1 MKDLI
6 NNKAASNP
14 LMFGL
19 IIIPIVPMAMG
30 ISFAITFLIL
40 TAVTILAVYANKGTH
55 KVDLIYIAIA
65 YLILLGYLFPD
76 FINLGS

>member
-14 LMFGL
+14 LMLGL
-19 IIIPIVPMAMG
+19 IMFSIVPMVLG
-30 ISFAITFLIL
+30 ISFGVTFLML
-40 TAVTILAVYANKGTH
+40 SAVTTFAVYANKGTH
-55 KVDLIYIAIA
+55 KIDLIYIGIA
-65 YLILLGYLFPD
+65 YLILLGYLFPE

>member
-6 NNKAASNP
+6 NNKTSSNP
-14 LMFGL
+14 LMLGL
-19 IIIPIVPMAMG
+19 ILFSIVPMVLG
-30 ISFAITFLIL
+30 VSFGVTFLML
-40 TAVTILAVYANKGTH
+40 TAVTTFAVYANKGTH

-76 FINLGS
+76 LVNLGS